1 MAIGNVLLLLLGSV
15 GMTAIIVEGTIFV
28 PVKNFLKKFM
38 PESIMKL
45 LDCHQCCGFWSGLF
59 ISLFFIPP
67 WEAGPDYVD
76 LLSNLGKNF
85 ASGCASSLLSVF
97 WATIMLFIES
107 KTTINQS

>member
-1 MAIGNVLLLLLGSV
+1 MAIGLVLLMLLGSV
-15 GMTAIIVEGTIFV
+15 GMTTIIVEGVIFV

-38 PESIMKL
+38 PEAIMKL

-59 ISLFFIPP
+59 ISLFFMPP
-67 WEAGPDYVD
+67 WVLGPDVYDVVTG
-76 LLSNLGKNF
+76 LGKNF

-107 KTTINQS
+107 KTTISQS